1 MWLDLPLIQ
10 QNQIQIR
17 FDHQLPRAWMLPGRY
32 AGSTG
37 SHRNSRIV
45 SADACIIHESANVIC
60 YGKKDHLGRII
71 VRNKKLYPIILYLLL
86 KNRSSAWHKQSGLH
100 YSTPC
105 LQVVTTNKKSLSCSW
120 WQRKRQLENYVILT
134 TAI

>member
-45 SADACIIHESANVIC
+45 STDACIVHESAIT
-60 YGKKDHLGRII
+60 YYMLWEKGPFEKDYSAKQKIMSY
-71 VRNKKLYPIILYLLL
+71 NIIL
-86 KNRSSAWHKQSGLH
+86 AF
-100 YSTPC
+100 
-105 LQVVTTNKKSLSCSW
+105 
-120 WQRKRQLENYVILT
+120 
-134 TAI
+134 